1 VATLVLVLEHSVEN
15 RSTSFR
21 ETVEPGLNNDCLG
34 ICAGSV
40 SIDKGKNYYCVSQ
53 HEIIMPVE
61 EYNSLKEVCMYSC
74 HA

>member
-1 VATLVLVLEHSVEN
+1 
-15 RSTSFR
+15 
-21 ETVEPGLNNDCLG
+21 VEPGLNNDCLG

-40 SIDKGKNYYCVSQ
+40 SIDKGKNYYCVLQ